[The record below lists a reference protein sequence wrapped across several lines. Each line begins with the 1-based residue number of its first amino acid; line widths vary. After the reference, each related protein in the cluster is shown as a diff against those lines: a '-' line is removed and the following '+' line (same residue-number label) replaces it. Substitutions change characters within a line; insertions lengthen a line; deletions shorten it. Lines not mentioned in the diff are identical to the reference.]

1 MMKHTRGERIRWDP
15 IIINLLE
22 NKVMREFWTGKNDIR
37 MFSTIK
43 EDALVSQ
50 ERRSR
55 KDFEI
60 YLKSLFDNDSLKVK
74 YQNPDSW
81 SVYSLKR
88 KAISR

>member
-1 MMKHTRGERIRWDP
+1 MKHTRGERIRWDP
-15 IIINLLE
+15 IIINLVE
-22 NKVMREFWTGKNDIR
+22 TKVKREFWTEKKDHR
-37 MFSTIK
+37 VVSTIK

-60 YLKSLFDNDSLKVK
+60 YLKSLFDNDYLKVK
-74 YQNPDSW
+74 YQNPEYW

>member
-1 MMKHTRGERIRWDP
+1 MKHTRGERIRWDP
-15 IIINLLE
+15 IIINLVE
-22 NKVMREFWTGKNDIR
+22 TKVKREFWTEKKDHR
-37 MFSTIK
+37 VVSTIK
-43 EDALVSQ
+43 EEALVSK

-60 YLKSLFDNDSLKVK
+60 YLKSFFDNDSLKVK

-88 KAISR
+88 KANSR

>member
-1 MMKHTRGERIRWDP
+1 MKHTRGKRIRWDP

-55 KDFEI
+55 KDFET

-74 YQNPDSW
+74 YQNPDAW
-81 SVYSLKR
+81 SVYNLKR
-88 KAISR
+88 KDNSR

>member
-1 MMKHTRGERIRWDP
+1 MQHTRGERIRWDP
-15 IIINLLE
+15 IIINLVE
-22 NKVMREFWTGKNDIR
+22 TKVKREFWTEKKDHR
-37 MFSTIK
+37 VVSTIK

-88 KAISR
+88 KDNSR

>member
-1 MMKHTRGERIRWDP
+1 MKHTRGKRIRWDP

-74 YQNPDSW
+74 YQNPDAW
-81 SVYSLKR
+81 SIYNIKR
-88 KAISR
+88 KDNSR